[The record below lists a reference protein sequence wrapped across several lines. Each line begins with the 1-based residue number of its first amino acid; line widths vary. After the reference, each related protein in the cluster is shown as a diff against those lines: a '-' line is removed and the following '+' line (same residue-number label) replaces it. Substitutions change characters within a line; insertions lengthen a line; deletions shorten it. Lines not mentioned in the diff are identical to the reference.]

1 MPPKA
6 APAPVAG
13 KAASTYPPNQTL
25 YITNLPSSKI
35 QKYDLRL
42 SLYTL
47 FSTYGPVLDVVAMK
61 TMKMRGQAHVVY
73 RDAQTATQA
82 MRALRGFEFFGYEL
96 DIQYAKSKS
105 DTIAKL
111 DGTFHKPAAAAGEV
125 TATEL
130 QQSIFNAPPSAAFLA
145 GAGAPGT
152 AGGAALLKP
161 PPALGRDTAM
171 EDARSPTTSV
181 AGEKRKREEE
191 DEEAASESGSD
202 VAMEEDTPDAKARGF
217 DLPNPEPH
225 DHPHDARTTPMNV
238 LDPFNLRRSP
248 ALAIL
253 RGATAQTAAN
263 ITRRAIAAGAASSL
277 LHSGR
282 RLAEDMAFSIPKNV
296 PSFTDPQRELE
307 NRAWGSSGVTA
318 RSAAAG
324 SGMQERLGSYFERNK
339 DYFDGGRQLPLY
351 KDKPYSSSR
360 RRRPL
365 WKYKRA
371 FALIGLFIM
380 FVLYLFGVW
389 GNDEEKRTVK
399 KKGKDGWGWLQNAD
413 KKVDWP
419 ERQQRV
425 VEAFTLSWDAYERYA
440 WGFDEFH
447 PVSKKGK
454 QMTPKGMGWIIVDA
468 LDTLMLMNLTSRLT
482 EARKWVGT
490 KLDYDQDQEV
500 NTFETTIR
508 MIGGLLSA
516 HYLSTEFPDMAPIE
530 DDDPGAPGEDLYLEK
545 AKDLADRVI
554 GAFESDSGVPYASV
568 NLKTMKGVPSHT
580 DGGASSTAE
589 AATLQLE
596 FKYLSKLTGETFYWE
611 KAEKVME
618 VIDGNGVED
627 GLVPIFIYAPTGEFR
642 GDNIR
647 LGSRGDS
654 YYEYLIKQ
662 YLQTSKQEPVY
673 EEMWDQ
679 AIGGVRKHLISYSK
693 PSKFTVLGERQNGL
707 KGPLTGKMD
716 HLLCFLPGTIAL
728 GATGGISEAEARRSG
743 SWGAKQDEDMK
754 LARELMHTCWGMYK
768 SMATG
773 LAAEITH
780 FNLDDPPLP
789 ESAPHKAPTTFDPA
803 PGAEWRKDFV
813 VKANDRHNLQ
823 RPETVE
829 SLFYMWR
836 ITGDVM
842 YREWG
847 WEMFKSFMEHT
858 AVELGGGFTSLRNA
872 DVIPPEMADN
882 MESFWLAETLKY
894 FYLLFGPNDVW
905 PLDKI
910 VINTEAHAFPRFQM
924 GKLFKTGWQRKP
936 RGKDG
941 NIVRDAVVE
950 AAASKGAHI
959 CEIHSN
965 QITAG
970 RPLREQ
976 ISSTPTSAD
985 IAVLRSFPAHHRSP
999 APAARRRR
1007 DEGGVY

>member
-1 MPPKA
+1 
-6 APAPVAG
+6 
-13 KAASTYPPNQTL
+13 
-25 YITNLPSSKI
+25 
-35 QKYDLRL
+35 
-42 SLYTL
+42 
-47 FSTYGPVLDVVAMK
+47 
-61 TMKMRGQAHVVY
+61 
-73 RDAQTATQA
+73 
-82 MRALRGFEFFGYEL
+82 
-96 DIQYAKSKS
+96 
-105 DTIAKL
+105 
-111 DGTFHKPAAAAGEV
+111 
-125 TATEL
+125 
-130 QQSIFNAPPSAAFLA
+130 
-145 GAGAPGT
+145 
-152 AGGAALLKP
+152 
-161 PPALGRDTAM
+161 
-171 EDARSPTTSV
+171 
-181 AGEKRKREEE
+181 
-191 DEEAASESGSD
+191 
-202 VAMEEDTPDAKARGF
+202 
-217 DLPNPEPH
+217 
-225 DHPHDARTTPMNV
+225 MNV

-263 ITRRAIAAGAASSL
+263 ITRRAIAASATSNL

-282 RLAEDMAFSIPKNV
+282 RIAEDMASFSIPKNV

-318 RSAAAG
+318 RSSAAASS
-324 SGMQERLGSYFERNK
+324 SGMQDRLGSYFERNK
-339 DYFDGGRQLPLY
+339 DYFDKGRQLPLY

-389 GNDEEKRTVK
+389 GGDEGDKRKVK
-399 KKGKDGWGWLQNAD
+399 SKGKEGWGWLQGTD
-413 KKVDWP
+413 KKADWP

-440 WGFDEFH
+440 WGYDEFH
-447 PVSKKGK
+447 PISKNGK
-454 QMTPKGMGWIIVDA
+454 QMTPNGMGWIIVDA

-482 EARKWVGT
+482 EARKWIGT

-516 HYLSTEFPDMAPIE
+516 HYLSTEFPEMAPIS
-530 DDDPGAPGEDLYLEK
+530 DDDPGTPGEDLYLEK

-554 GAFESDSGVPYASV
+554 GAFDSDSGVPYASV
-568 NLKTMKGVPSHT
+568 NLRTMKGVPSHA

-611 KAEKVME
+611 KAEKVMQ
-618 VIDGNGVED
+618 VIDDNGVED
-627 GLVPIFIYAPTGEFR
+627 GLVPIFIYAPTGDFR

-679 AIGGVRKHLISYSK
+679 AIGGVRKHLITYST
-693 PSKFTVLGERQNGL
+693 PSQFTVLGERQNGL
-707 KGPLTGKMD
+707 KGELTGKMD

-728 GATGGISEAEARRSG
+728 GATGGISETEARRSG
-743 SWGAKQDEDMK
+743 SWGTKQDEDMK

-768 SMATG
+768 AMATG

-780 FNLDDPPLP
+780 FNLDTPPLP
-789 ESAPHKAPTTFDPA
+789 ASAPHKAPATFDPA
-803 PGAEWRKDFV
+803 PEAEWRKDFV
-813 VKANDRHNLQ
+813 IKPNDKHNLQ

-836 ITGDVM
+836 ITGDEM

-847 WEMFKSFMEHT
+847 WEMFKSFMNYT
-858 AVELGGGFTSLRNA
+858 AVDLGGGFTSLRNA
-872 DVIPPEMADN
+872 DVIPPQTADN

-894 FYLLFGPNDVW
+894 FYLLFGPNDVL

-924 GKLFKTGWQRKP
+924 GKNFKTGWQRKP

-950 AAASKGAHI
+950 AAASKGA
-959 CEIHSN
+959 
-965 QITAG
+965 
-970 RPLREQ
+970 
-976 ISSTPTSAD
+976 
-985 IAVLRSFPAHHRSP
+985 
-999 APAARRRR
+999 
-1007 DEGGVY
+1007 